1 MNVID
6 RRSVLLLLAQGFAF
20 PFLACDS
27 SAVAE
32 TAAFPEE
39 RVIASVSGYG
49 NTGNEAKA
57 DAEKKAREISGGTY
71 VVEKVSHQ
79 RNGEKWLYQ
88 LKFSYA
94 KRAELRRMSN
104 S

>member
-1 MNVID
+1 MNSVD
-6 RRSVLLLLAQGFAF
+6 RRSVLLLVVHGFVF
-20 PFLACDS
+20 HFLACES
-27 SAVAE
+27 PAVAG
-32 TAAFPEE
+32 TAVLAEE

-57 DAEKKAREISGGTY
+57 DAEKQAREISGGTY

-88 LKFSYA
+88 LRFSYA
-94 KRAELRRMSN
+94 KPSELRRIPN

>member
-1 MNVID
+1 MNLID
-6 RRSVLLLLAQGFAF
+6 RRSVLLLLVHGFAF
-20 PFLACDS
+20 QFLACES

-32 TAAFPEE
+32 TVAFAEE

-88 LKFSYA
+88 LKFSYV
-94 KRAELRRMSN
+94 KPSELRRIPN

>member
-1 MNVID
+1 MNSIV
-6 RRSVLLLLAQGFAF
+6 RRSVLLLLVHGFAF
-20 PFLACDS
+20 HFLACES

-32 TAAFPEE
+32 TAVLAEE

-57 DAEKKAREISGGTY
+57 DAEKKARERSGGTY

-88 LKFSYA
+88 LKFSYI
-94 KRAELRRMSN
+94 KPPGMNRTPMF
-104 S
+104 